1 MASPKPR
8 ILVVDDDNFLLKVFR
23 NSLNENEFEFDA
35 AISGERALEKVKDQ
49 ETPYEVIVSDM
60 LMPGINGVQLLNT
73 MREQYPDTVRILLT
87 GCSDITCISEAINQ
101 VDVFRFI
108 PKPLNPNKV
117 NIVIRDAVKQQRL
130 VVAEHEILQNTLV
143 KSVDALVKILEV
155 TNGTAFALTEHVRTY
170 SVTLGTQ
177 LKAPKMWGLEIAAL
191 LSQIG
196 CITIPE
202 LVLERYYWGDEL
214 TPKENAMLSNHGE
227 VGKSII
233 GNIPRLEE
241 VADVVAA
248 ANRLIDLKGFEERHL
263 ISMHAA
269 IIKVAIEFDM
279 LARRGKGK
287 EEILEIL
294 SDEKRGLPPALLE
307 ALEHVEIVAP
317 QTVTVELE
325 IDQIK
330 NGMYIEENVK
340 TKEGVLI
347 VSKGHRVNE
356 AVRNRLINFFDEGEI
371 DRIIKVKV
379 SRY

>member
-1 MASPKPR
+1 MPLQKPR

-23 NSLNENEFEFDA
+23 NSLDENQFEFEA
-35 AISGERALEKVKDQ
+35 AISGERALELVKDQ
-49 ETPYEVIVSDM
+49 ERPYEVIVSDM
-60 LMPGINGVQLLNT
+60 LMPGIGGVKLLTT
-73 MREQYPDTVRILLT
+73 MKEQYPDTVRILLT
-87 GCSDITCISEAINQ
+87 GCLDITCISEAINQ
-101 VDVFRFI
+101 VDIFRFI
-108 PKPLNPNKV
+108 PKPINPTKVNKV
-117 NIVIRDAVKQQRL
+117 IQDAVKQQRL

-170 SVTLGTQ
+170 AVTLGTQ

-214 TPKENAMLSNHGE
+214 SPKEQTMIRNHGE

-233 GNIPRLEE
+233 SNIPRLEE

-248 ANRLIDLKGFEERHL
+248 ANRLIDVRGFEEGNL
-263 ISMHAA
+263 VAMHAA

-279 LARRGKGK
+279 LVRRGRNL
-287 EEILEIL
+287 EEIVDIL
-294 SDEKRGLPPALLE
+294 SAEDRNLPEALLE
-307 ALEHVEIVAP
+307 EIKGLEIIAA

-325 IDQIK
+325 VDKIK

-347 VSKGHRVNE
+347 VSKGHRVTE
-356 AVRNRLINFFDEGEI
+356 AVRNRLINFSDEGEI
-371 DRIIKVKV
+371 DHLIKVKV
-379 SRY
+379 LH

>member
-49 ETPYEVIVSDM
+49 ETPYEVIVCDM
-60 LMPGINGVQLLNT
+60 LMPGLNGVQLLKI

-87 GCSDITCISEAINQ
+87 GCSDIACISEAINQ
-101 VDVFRFI
+101 VDIFRFI
-108 PKPLNPNKV
+108 PKPINPNKINV
-117 NIVIRDAVKQQRL
+117 VIRDAVKQQQL
-130 VVAEHEILQNTLV
+130 VIAEHEILQNTLV

-155 TNGTAFALTEHVRTY
+155 TNGTAFALTEHVRIYAT
-170 SVTLGTQ
+170 TLGTQ

-202 LVLERYYWGDEL
+202 TVLERYYWGDEL
-214 TPKENAMLSNHGE
+214 TPKEKTMLGNHGE

-233 GNIPRLEE
+233 TNIPRLEE

-248 ANRLIDLKGFEERHL
+248 ANRPIDMKGFEEGHL
-263 ISMHAA
+263 IAMHAA

-279 LARRGKGK
+279 LARRGRNK
-287 EEILEIL
+287 EEILAIL
-294 SDEKRGLPPALLE
+294 SDDKRELPQPLLD

-356 AVRNRLINFFDEGEI
+356 AVRNRLINFSDEGEI
-371 DRIIKVKV
+371 DRLIKVKV